1 MQATSPPH
9 QEQVPRKHGLKPTR
23 HVLPHFHLWTSR
35 ASSTKTRIETR
46 VSTRASHPYPGWT
59 HSSRASSTK
68 TRIETQLGGSS
79 DWSWATHQEQVPRKQ
94 GLKHFY
100 VEVSARLL
108 GIIIKSKFHEN
119 KDWNFIIT
127 PTLFIPPYHQEQ
139 VPRKQGLKHN
149 HNYVHTKYY
158 NPSRASS
165 TKTRIETAIK
175 EWARLG
181 GKLCIKSKFHENKDW
196 NRLLLLWCQ
205 KGL

>member
-9 QEQVPRKHGLKPTR
+9 QEQVPRKQGLKPTR

-94 GLKHFY
+94 GLKHLLGRDHNLARSRHQEQVPRKQGLKHFY

-119 KDWNFIIT
+119 KD
-127 PTLFIPPYHQEQ
+127 
-139 VPRKQGLKHN
+139 
-149 HNYVHTKYY
+149 
-158 NPSRASS
+158 
-165 TKTRIETAIK
+165 
-175 EWARLG
+175 
-181 GKLCIKSKFHENKDW
+181 
-196 NRLLLLWCQ
+196 
-205 KGL
+205 